1 MNLDSAEWL
10 KHYAIDRLQLTLK
23 DLLAKGTVSK

>member
-10 KHYAIDRLQLTLK
+10 KHYSLDHLQLTLK